1 LIDDQRNQLG
11 IVSREEALEKA
22 AEANLDLVEISPNA
36 TPPVC
41 KIMDYGKYI
50 FQSSK
55 NQSAA
60 KKKQKRIQTKRIR
73 IRPTIEEGD
82 YQVKL
87 RNLIR
92 FLEDGN
98 KVEVSLRFRGREMMH
113 KDLGMKLFEKLK
125 SDLEEYGDVE
135 REPEFEG
142 RQMIMVVVSKKK

>member
-1 LIDDQRNQLG
+1 MIDDQRNQLG

>member
-1 LIDDQRNQLG
+1 M
-11 IVSREEALEKA
+11 EKA